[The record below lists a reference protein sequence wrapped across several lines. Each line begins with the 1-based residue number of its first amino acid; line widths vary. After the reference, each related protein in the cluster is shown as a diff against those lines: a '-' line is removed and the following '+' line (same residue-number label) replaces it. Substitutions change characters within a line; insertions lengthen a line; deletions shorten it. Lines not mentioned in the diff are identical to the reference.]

1 MTIVTIEPAQV
12 ESYWIDFFFCFW
24 NSEAFLESCG
34 FLLCPGV
41 DSDFLK
47 IRTRTH
53 TCTNEHTHIPFW
65 PLKSPHWKT
74 ACLRKYESG
83 FSGCA
88 AFPRSARVMYILL
101 ETIHPLLAHRVLAE
115 LNTWP
120 YTMQVDS
127 RDCLA
132 KKGILNRFSASAYNM
147 IAAPK
152 HVLFERTVTGAC
164 KWTMS
169 HLPTLTLPPRVGDHV
184 VDREPPQEMN
194 VATSLTYCDCR
205 NCDCLTSTS
214 SVKWVITLALV
225 TWLELPEAHWQSVWA
240 SAFDP
245 VKSSVNTV
253 ARTRMARTRWLHT
266 SRSNG
271 NLSSNSQK
279 SGLLLKI
286 PQFSWSYRFHTLIIQ
301 TPNVL
306 GVKTAWQWDTDW
318 IPERVKEMKQPN
330 MEAEGIIQWNN
341 QLGLGIG

>member
-1 MTIVTIEPAQV
+1 MLAQDKSSVINNDNMLIIIDVNTFYKPKRSYKAWSLWLLNQPRLKAIEL
-12 ESYWIDFFFCFW
+12 IFFCFW

-53 TCTNEHTHIPFW
+53 TCTNEHTHTYSFW

-132 KKGILNRFSASAYNM
+132 KKGTLNRFSASAYNM

-169 HLPTLTLPPRVGDHV
+169 HLPHWHCPQGRRPRGGQGASPRNECGYIPHILWLQELWLPNLHLVCKMGDNTCSSDLIRAAGGSLAECVGKCFWPC
-184 VDREPPQEMN
+184 EEQCE
-194 VATSLTYCDCR
+194 Y
-205 NCDCLTSTS
+205 
-214 SVKWVITLALV
+214 
-225 TWLELPEAHWQSVWA
+225 
-240 SAFDP
+240 
-245 VKSSVNTV
+245 
-253 ARTRMARTRWLHT
+253 
-266 SRSNG
+266 
-271 NLSSNSQK
+271 
-279 SGLLLKI
+279 SGQDKDGQDKMTAYLK
-286 PQFSWSYRFHTLIIQ
+286 
-301 TPNVL
+301 V
-306 GVKTAWQWDTDW
+306 
-318 IPERVKEMKQPN
+318 
-330 MEAEGIIQWNN
+330 
-341 QLGLGIG
+341 